1 MRRSRSISV
10 ASFVAALFGVRCAF
24 CMECD
29 DAAMSSEPVAGVPF
43 SRLVSFSDG
52 VVAVAVT
59 VMVLPIVDIAGP
71 SDGAGLLDVFSEHAG
86 LLSAYFLTFYVVLS
100 MWLAHHR
107 TFDGMRAYDHVVF
120 WLNGAWLATIALMPW
135 PASLLGANGSGG
147 GIGTFYWATLAVN
160 SLMLQLISLRVVR
173 RPELLEPGIAR
184 AGRIGSRG
192 PMFTAT
198 FLFLAVVSALAP
210 SVANGSAWLV
220 IVAVSVVARLRGR
233 RGQDSSAR

>member
-1 MRRSRSISV
+1 
-10 ASFVAALFGVRCAF
+10 
-24 CMECD
+24 
-29 DAAMSSEPVAGVPF
+29 MSSEPVAGVPF

-71 SDGAGLLDVFSEHAG
+71 SDGSGLLDVFSEHAG

-135 PASLLGANGSGG
+135 PASLLGA
-147 GIGTFYWATLAVN
+147 VN

-198 FLFLAVVSALAP
+198 FIFLAVVSALAP